1 MSADQ
6 PLYLRSLTHT
16 NFRNLKSGSLT
27 WSKRLNVIL
36 GQNGSG
42 KTNVLEA
49 IYFLA
54 TAKSF
59 RTHLLRDLIQTGQ
72 EAAKVEGH
80 SKEAR
85 PGDHLVVAYDG
96 DGRQT
101 RLNGEVVPVAEY
113 IGRLPVL
120 FYSTTSLRSIEGYPE
135 ERRQLLDRGIFLLD
149 RGYLKQRRTYR
160 HILQQKRS
168 LLRGEKS
175 RQREH
180 TLRAW
185 NRELAA
191 HGAVIIQARRG
202 YTERLNK
209 AVGPIYAELTG
220 WKKTI
225 TLQYRPAF
233 QVQSAEEFLEAIDA
247 HERDPQ
253 ARRFCLVGP
262 HRDDLDMRLDGRP
275 IKAFASMG
283 EKRAFLLALAL
294 AERDIYRS
302 TRQTAPILL
311 LDDINAELDPERIER
326 GWALLKQRGQVFV
339 TSTNTDRFPEH
350 GTFYT
355 LKGGTIHAQ

>member
-1 MSADQ
+1 M
-6 PLYLRSLTHT
+6 
-16 NFRNLKSGSLT
+16 
-27 WSKRLNVIL
+27 
-36 GQNGSG
+36 
-42 KTNVLEA
+42 LEA

-72 EAAKVEGH
+72 EAARVEGR

-85 PGDHLVVAYDG
+85 PEDHLVVAYDG

-101 RLNGEVVPVAEY
+101 RLNGEIVPVAEY
-113 IGRLPVL
+113 VGHLPVL
-120 FYSTTSLRSIEGYPE
+120 FYSTASLRSIEGYPE
-135 ERRQLLDRGIFLLD
+135 ERRKLLDRGIFLLD
-149 RGYLKQRRTYR
+149 RGYLQERRTYR
-160 HILQQKRS
+160 HILQQKRR

-175 RQREH
+175 KKQER

-202 YTERLNK
+202 YTKRLNK
-209 AVGPIYAELTG
+209 AVGPIYTELTG

-225 TLQYRPAF
+225 TLQYKPPF
-233 QVQSAEEFLEAIDA
+233 QIQSAEEFLEAIEA
-247 HERDPQ
+247 HESNPQ

-294 AERDIYRS
+294 AQREIYRS
-302 TRQTAPILL
+302 TRETAPILL
-311 LDDINAELDPERIER
+311 LDDINAELDQERIER
-326 GWALLKQRGQVFV
+326 GLALFQQRGQVFV
-339 TSTNTDRFPEH
+339 TSTNTYRFPEH

>member
-1 MSADQ
+1 M
-6 PLYLRSLTHT
+6 
-16 NFRNLKSGSLT
+16 
-27 WSKRLNVIL
+27 
-36 GQNGSG
+36 
-42 KTNVLEA
+42 
-49 IYFLA
+49 
-54 TAKSF
+54 
-59 RTHLLRDLIQTGQ
+59 
-72 EAAKVEGH
+72 EGH

-85 PGDHLVVAYDG
+85 PGDHLVVAYDS

-113 IGRLPVL
+113 VGHLPVL
-120 FYSTTSLRSIEGYPE
+120 FYSTASLRSIEGYPE

-149 RGYLKQRRTYR
+149 RGYLQERRTYR

-175 RQREH
+175 RKQER

-191 HGAVIIQARRG
+191 HGAVIIQARRA
-202 YTERLNK
+202 YTKRLNE

-225 TLQYRPAF
+225 TLQYKPPF
-233 QVQSAEEFLEAIDA
+233 QIQSAEEFLKAIEA
-247 HERDPQ
+247 HESSAQ

-262 HRDDLDMRLDGRP
+262 HRDDLDMRLDGQP

-294 AERDIYRS
+294 AQREIYRS
-302 TRQTAPILL
+302 IRETAPILL
-311 LDDINAELDPERIER
+311 LDDINAELDQERIER
-326 GWALLKQRGQVFV
+326 GLALFQQRGQVFV
-339 TSTNTDRFPEH
+339 TSTNTDRLPEH

-355 LKGGTIHAQ
+355 LKGGAIHAQ